1 MTLEDLKTR
10 CEAQGFKYAYGVFKK
25 PTEPPHLV
33 AICRD
38 TNNFMADNIVYEKDM
53 PIQLDYTYINKDVE
67 EQNKIEDI
75 ILGDIAWNKTEEVYL
90 SDEEIWQVSYF
101 FEI

>member
-10 CEAQGFKYAYGVFKK
+10 CEAQGFKYAYGKFKN
-25 PTEPPHLV
+25 PTEPPFIVVHLQ
-33 AICRD
+33 D
-38 TNNFMADNIVYEKDM
+38 TENFFADNKVYKKKTPIYMEYVYVDKD
-53 PIQLDYTYINKDVE
+53 IT

-75 ILGDIAWNKTEEVYL
+75 ILADIAWNKTEETYL
-90 SDEEIWQVSYF
+90 SDEEIWQVGYF